1 MTGAFRSDGAPLTL
15 DEYRR
20 AGGYE
25 VLRRAVTTMT
35 PGEVI
40 KVVEDSGL
48 LGRGGAGFGTGRKWS
63 FTPPTSKYS
72 KYVVCN
78 IDEMEPGSFKDR
90 ILIEGNPHL
99 LVEGM
104 AIASYA
110 TGSTIA
116 YGFIRG
122 EYTYPE
128 QLLAKA
134 IQEAY
139 DAGFL
144 GERIFGTDFSLH
156 MYTHLSG
163 GRYLCGEASA
173 MLSALEG
180 RRALP
185 RFRPPHMASA
195 GLWARPTIVNNVE
208 TLCCVPSIVYN
219 GADWWLR
226 QGLGDEGGTKIYT
239 VAGRVKRPGAW
250 ELPMGSIMR
259 EIIEEHAG
267 GMRDGLGIK
276 GVVPGGASSPIVH
289 PKHLDVRMDF
299 GSMKKI
305 GASLGTATMVVIDD
319 KRCIVELL
327 INLVDFYTRESCG
340 WCTPCWSGTHW
351 MLGLLK
357 RIEARE
363 GTPDDVDMLEHLCAS
378 MTPDTC
384 FCDHG
389 PSATRSV
396 MVALKDYRDEV
407 DAHLRPRVAGEPLM
421 EQLSPNGFSAYMESR
436 KPPLGPVQ
444 MPARD
449 HGQESG
455 LVTTGTGSAGEASA
469 GTAAQ

>member
-1 MTGAFRSDGAPLTL
+1 MSAELHGDRPMTGAFRGDGQPLTF

-20 AGGYE
+20 VGGYE
-25 VLRRAVTTMT
+25 VLRTAVTTMT
-35 PGEVI
+35 PDEVI
-40 KVVEDSGL
+40 QVVEGSGL

-128 QLLAKA
+128 QLLAQA
-134 IQEAY
+134 IRDAY

-144 GERIFGTDFSLH
+144 GERIFGSDFSLQ

-180 RRALP
+180 RRAVP
-185 RFRPPHMASA
+185 RFRPPHMSSA

-208 TLCCVPSIVYN
+208 TLCCVPSIVAN
-219 GADWWLR
+219 GADWWR
-226 QGLGDEGGTKIYT
+226 GLGAGEEGGTKMYT
-239 VAGRVKRPGAW
+239 VSGRVRRPGAW

-259 EIIEEHAG
+259 EIIEERAG
-267 GMRDGLGIK
+267 GLRDGLRIK

-289 PKHLDVRMDF
+289 PRDLDVRMDF
-299 GSMKKI
+299 TSMRKI
-305 GASLGTATMVVIDD
+305 GSSLGTGTMVVIDD
-319 KRCIVELL
+319 QRCIVDLL
-327 INLVDFYTRESCG
+327 VNLTQFYARESCG
-340 WCTPCWSGTHW
+340 WCTPCWSGTRWLHN
-351 MLGLLK
+351 LV
-357 RIEARE
+357 RRVEARE
-363 GTPDDVDMLEHLCAS
+363 GTPEDIDTIEHLCAS

-389 PSATRSV
+389 PSSTRNV
-396 MVALKDYRDEV
+396 VAALRNYRDEI
-407 DAHLRPRVAGEPLM
+407 DAHLGPRRTAEPLM
-421 EQLSPNGFSAYMESR
+421 GELSPAAFTDYMAGR
-436 KPPLGPVQ
+436 KTVLGLTQ
-444 MPARD
+444 MMPSQGAED
-449 HGQESG
+449 
-455 LVTTGTGSAGEASA
+455 AP
-469 GTAAQ
+469 